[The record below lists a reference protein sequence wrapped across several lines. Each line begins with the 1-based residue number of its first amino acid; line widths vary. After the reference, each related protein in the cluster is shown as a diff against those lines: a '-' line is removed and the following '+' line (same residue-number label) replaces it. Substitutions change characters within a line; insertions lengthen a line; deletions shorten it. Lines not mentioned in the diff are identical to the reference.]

1 MLRSNRIAIKA
12 TTLFLF
18 ALLLLSCAFCSN
30 QQPGFFDIFYKIRVE
45 EDSHYFTLRFV
56 QINDKTTPEA
66 EHELDLSQDL
76 TSPQVCAAVES
87 DMSSP
92 YNLKLTFT
100 CMRNQSNASFVGK
113 YKAKIYKYIG
123 NVPSAEN
130 LTPITS
136 STGNDVSDVNVTS
149 ASKSV
154 TFAGTYNSISEVY
167 YPIAFSLSDYIEDY
181 GTGSFSGTITLEVA
195 PQ

>member
-18 ALLLLSCAFCSN
+18 ALLLLSCVFCNN
-30 QQPGFFDIFYKIRVE
+30 QQPGFFDIYYKIRIE
-45 EDSHYFTLRFV
+45 EETHCFTLRFV
-56 QINDKTTPEA
+56 SINERTTPEA

-113 YKAKIYKYIG
+113 YIG

-136 STGNDVSDVNVTS
+136 STGNDVSDVAFQERDIFDSQDPDFTPQPSMYTS
-149 ASKSV
+149 
-154 TFAGTYNSISEVY
+154 
-167 YPIAFSLSDYIEDY
+167 
-181 GTGSFSGTITLEVA
+181 
-195 PQ
+195 

>member
-1 MLRSNRIAIKA
+1 MLPSV
-12 TTLFLF
+12 
-18 ALLLLSCAFCSN
+18 FCSD
-30 QQPGFFDIFYKIRVE
+30 QQPGFFDIFYKIRIE
-45 EDSHYFTLRFV
+45 EDTHNFTLRFV
-56 QINDKTTPEA
+56 SINDKTTPEA

-136 STGNDVSDVNVTS
+136 STGNDVGDVAFQERNIFDTQDPDFINLESGLYTSTIYVHIVTD
-149 ASKSV
+149 
-154 TFAGTYNSISEVY
+154 F
-167 YPIAFSLSDYIEDY
+167 
-181 GTGSFSGTITLEVA
+181 